1 MTNTVTYAIELT
13 AENAPKIDAIN
24 RIILGTAYTSV
35 DTKVAATE
43 IQKDAVAKASS
54 AIKADNQKVAQ
65 QVKAEEEAEAP
76 KTKAKTKAKATTA
89 SLTDVK
95 NAAKKA
101 KADHGEEF
109 AMEVLKTAGVEVAA
123 TLGRSMAKIEESMY
137 DEIITAWTEGPQ
149 VTEQAS
155 DEPEADEL
163 DDDGFD
169 DEEDTAEV
177 TADAVKTALKAYAKE
192 VGRDE
197 AKEIMQKHGA
207 AALSKVDDCTPKQL
221 SAMFAE
227 LV

>member
-1 MTNTVTYAIELT
+1 MTNHVTYAIELT
-13 AENAPKIDAIN
+13 PENAPKIDAIN
-24 RIILGTAYTSV
+24 RIILGSAYSTV
-35 DTKVAATE
+35 EAKVAATE
-43 IQKDAVAKASS
+43 IE
-54 AIKADNQKVAQ
+54 
-65 QVKAEEEAEAP
+65 KAEES
-76 KTKAKTKAKATTA
+76 TGAT
-89 SLTDVK
+89 LDDVK

-109 AMEVLKTAGVEVAA
+109 AMEVLKTAGVDVAA
-123 TLGRSMAKIEESMY
+123 TLGRSMAKIDADMY
-137 DEIITAWTEGPQ
+137 DAIIADWVEGPQ

-155 DEPEADEL
+155 DEPEDDLDE
-163 DDDGFD
+163 DDGFGD
-169 DEEDTAEV
+169 DEEDTSEV

-221 SAMFAE
+221 AAMFAE

>member
-1 MTNTVTYAIELT
+1 MTNQVTYAIELT
-13 AENAPKIDAIN
+13 PENAPKIDAIN
-24 RIILGTAYTSV
+24 RIILGSAYSTV
-35 DTKVAATE
+35 EAKVAATE
-43 IQKDAVAKASS
+43 IEQKATKASAQAKADKAVA
-54 AIKADNQKVAQ
+54 ADNQKVAQ
-65 QVKAEEEAEAP
+65 QAKAEQEAEASSV
-76 KTKAKTKAKATTA
+76 T
-89 SLTDVK
+89 LDDVK
-95 NAAKKA
+95 KAAKKA
-101 KADHGEEF
+101 KADHGEDF
-109 AMEVLKTAGVEVAA
+109 AMEVLKAAGVEVGT
-123 TLGRSMAKIEESMY
+123 TLGRSMAKIDADMY
-137 DEIITAWTEGPQ
+137 EAIIAAWVEGPQ
-149 VTEQAS
+149 PTEQAS
-155 DEPEADEL
+155 DEPEDDGL